1 MKIFLG
7 FSFRDEDKEI
17 VELVGQLIA
26 SHLIAY
32 ETGERLAGE
41 H

>member
-7 FSFRDEDKEI
+7 FSFRHEDKDI
-17 VELVGQLIA
+17 VEQVGQLIT
-26 SHLIAY
+26 SHLIHV

-41 H
+41 